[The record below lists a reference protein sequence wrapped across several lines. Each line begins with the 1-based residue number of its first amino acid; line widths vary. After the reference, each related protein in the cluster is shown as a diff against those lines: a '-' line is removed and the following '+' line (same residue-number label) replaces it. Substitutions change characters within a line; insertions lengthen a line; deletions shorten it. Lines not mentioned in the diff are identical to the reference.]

1 MRQAKTGWKWATA
14 LFSLLLTVLI
24 WQQGLQESF
33 ERPSVAPKISLM
45 QAEMAVSA
53 SSSIPKSIKDVFLD
67 LEPQKKLYQALNNIS
82 LDQLED
88 RQRLLLALLEDSE
101 DTQKIILK
109 KDFNDTNFQT
119 IRNFILE
126 RKKGKES
133 RGFPEFNEIELEE
146 LDPFLYQLSCSSF
159 GFTDEKCINKKF
171 NTITAVR
178 LLSSQLFPFIASLI
192 GSILLIRYTLVFIRK
207 KNTQWPEII
216 SPPLSILDMILLISG
231 GFVIIGE
238 VVFPALIIP
247 ITDGLFNNLSSPLKD
262 SLRVFI
268 GYCSMTIGPLLIIRY
283 QLNALVSSE
292 IKGGWLQWQIKPI
305 KEGIL
310 KAIGG
315 WLMIMPLVLLIGWLM
330 NEIVGDQGG
339 SNPLLDLVLN
349 SDEIVPILFL
359 LITTVILAPVF
370 EELVF
375 RGVLLPVLVSKVGK
389 ISGLIL
395 SALIFALAHLSV
407 GELPPLF
414 VLGIG
419 LGLMRLSSGRLFPCA
434 LMHSLW
440 NGVTF
445 ASLLLVA

>member
-1 MRQAKTGWKWATA
+1 MRQAKTGWKWPVA

-45 QAEMAVSA
+45 QTEMAVSA
-53 SSSIPKSIKDVFLD
+53 SSNVPESLKDVFLG

-82 LDQLED
+82 ADQIDD
-88 RQRLLLALLEDSE
+88 RQRLLLAVLEESD
-101 DTQKIILK
+101 DKKKIILE
-109 KDFNDTNFQT
+109 KDFKDKNYETV
-119 IRNFILE
+119 RNYLLDNEKAMGLE
-126 RKKGKES
+126 R
-133 RGFPEFNEIELEE
+133 FPDVNEIK
-146 LDPFLYQLSCSSF
+146 LDPLLYQLSCSSL
-159 GFTDEKCINKKF
+159 GFTDDKCANQKY
-171 NTITAVR
+171 NSRTAIR
-178 LLSSQLFPFIASLI
+178 LLSSQLIPFFSSLI
-192 GSILLIRYTLVFIRK
+192 GSILLLRYIFIFLRK
-207 KNTQWPEII
+207 KNNKWPEIAA
-216 SPPLSILDMILLISG
+216 PPLSVIDMVILISG
-231 GFVIIGE
+231 GFVVIGE
-238 VVFPALIIP
+238 VVFPALIVP
-247 ITDGLFNNLSSPLKD
+247 ITDSLFNNFSTPLKQ

-283 QLNALVSSE
+283 QLMGLVSSE
-292 IKGGWLQWQIKPI
+292 MEGGWLQWKIKPI
-305 KEGIL
+305 KEGVL
-310 KAIGG
+310 KSISG
-315 WLMIMPLVLLIGWLM
+315 WLMVMPLVLLIGWLM
-330 NEIVGDQGG
+330 NEIIGDQGG
-339 SNPLLDLVLN
+339 SNRLLELVLN
-349 SDEIVPILFL
+349 SDELIPLLFL

-375 RGVLLPVLVSKVGK
+375 RGVLLPVLVSKVWK
-389 ISGLIL
+389 ISGVLL
-395 SALIFALAHLSV
+395 SALIFSLAHLSV

>member
-1 MRQAKTGWKWATA
+1 MTQAKTGWKWAVA

-45 QAEMAVSA
+45 QTEMAVSA
-53 SSSIPKSIKDVFLD
+53 SSSVPESLKNVFLGS
-67 LEPQKKLYQALNNIS
+67 EPQEKLYTALNNIS
-82 LDQLED
+82 AEEIED
-88 RQRLLLALLEDSE
+88 RQRLLLAVLEESD
-101 DTQKIILK
+101 DKQKIILK
-109 KDFNDTNFQT
+109 NDFKDKNFEAV
-119 IRNFILE
+119 RRYVLDSEKSKDLE
-126 RKKGKES
+126 N
-133 RGFPEFNEIELEE
+133 FPEFNEIK
-146 LDPFLYQLSCSSF
+146 LDPLLYQISCSSL
-159 GFTDEKCINKKF
+159 GFTDEKCINQRY
-171 NTITAVR
+171 NSIIAIR
-178 LLSSQLFPFIASLI
+178 LLSSQLLPFFASLI
-192 GSILLIRYTLVFIRK
+192 GSILLIRYILIFIRK
-207 KNTQWPEII
+207 KNIQWPEVVA
-216 SPPLSILDMILLISG
+216 PPLSIIDMIILISG
-231 GFVIIGE
+231 GFVVIGE
-238 VVFPALIIP
+238 VVFPAIVIP
-247 ITDGLFNNLSSPLKD
+247 IIDLLFHNLTSPLKE

-283 QLNALVSSE
+283 QLSGLASSG
-292 IKGGWLQWQIKPI
+292 IDGGWLQWKIKPI
-305 KEGIL
+305 KEGIF
-310 KAIGG
+310 KSISG

-330 NEIVGDQGG
+330 NEIIGDQGG
-339 SNPLLDLVLN
+339 SNPLLELVLS
-349 SDEIVPILFL
+349 SDEFIPLFFL
-359 LITTVILAPVF
+359 LITTVFLAPVF
-370 EELVF
+370 EEFVF

-389 ISGLIL
+389 ISGVLL